1 MAKAHRVCR
10 RCQYCWKIM
19 LHTDMTVITK
29 NAQGRK
35 KWIEILGEGFAQQMQ
50 KRGDKRSYICKA
62 HFAKKSVRG
71 RRSSHAIPSVF
82 LPKEEST
89 SSGSSTGNN
98 LNDEDGFLLISG
110 DMDSVDS
117 SDAMDLG
124 DFEEEDT
131 DEDEE
136 DGEEDLGENEEE
148 DSGDNEGEDSGE
160 DDEALSFYEPSSD
173 SMGDSGEETEGGDV
187 DDFEYVLVELERVL
201 EVLKYCRACRSE
213 CVGASMGKPSGYAIT
228 ITLECSNCFNTW
240 QWSSSRNLDKNR
252 GYCVNRDVAKS
263 SKSLEPKSLDLALTK
278 LQESLKLPDGTERIG
293 IGSITTDRDP
303 SVAKLLAAKYPQ
315 IRPFYDG
322 WHFARNVKKSI
333 WKKLN
338 QKQMSPVK
346 TWIRNLNNHLYHSF
360 SSSAGDGKLAVEKF
374 VSFFL
379 HMQGIHDN
387 FTQVNGFKF
396 HLINKCDHGALSNKR
411 SDYVDLKNKKHL
423 NAFNLLWKMVAT
435 EKRLKDLEKVSPF
448 HSTSEVESFN
458 SLGTI
463 YHSKST
469 FFHANFPMKVQLTV
483 LHWNN
488 LKLDWYSG
496 ARAIKGLKKSYNKST
511 KEDVWKYQKT
521 PATQKWRRI
530 ILNRVRTH

>member
-1 MAKAHRVCR
+1 
-10 RCQYCWKIM
+10 M

-110 DMDSVDS
+110 DTDSVDS

-148 DSGDNEGEDSGE
+148 DSGDNEGEDSGENEEEDSGE

-213 CVGASMGKPSGYAIT
+213 CVGASMGKPSGYVIT

-252 GYCVNRDVAKS
+252 ES

-333 WKKLN
+333 WK
-338 QKQMSPVK
+338 
-346 TWIRNLNNHLYHSF
+346 
-360 SSSAGDGKLAVEKF
+360 
-374 VSFFL
+374 
-379 HMQGIHDN
+379 
-387 FTQVNGFKF
+387 QVNGFKF

-411 SDYVDLKNKKHL
+411 SDYVDLKNKKHF

-511 KEDVWKYQKT
+511 KEDVWKCQKT